1 MFKNYLKIA
10 RRNLLTNKVYSIINI
25 VGLAAGMA
33 VAMLISF
40 WIWDEITFDNYHTNH
55 KQLAQVMTTF
65 FNDKNEQ
72 QTATAIAIPIANEL
86 RTRYASDFKNVSL
99 ASWNYSHV
107 LGIGEKKISGTGLWV
122 EGNFPA
128 MFSLKMIEGNR
139 NALNDPSSVLLSSS
153 IAKALFGNASAIN
166 KTVKLDNKN
175 DFKVA
180 GVYEDLPHNT
190 TLYDAKLLLPWKKYL
205 TTENWL
211 KDAQTQWNNHSFQA
225 YVEVN
230 SDADIDKISAKA
242 KNAAM
247 VHKNAATDGKE
258 ELVLQPMDK
267 WRLYSDFKN
276 GKATGGRI
284 QFIWLFSIIG
294 VFVLLLACIN
304 FMNLSTARS
313 EKRAKEVGIRKT
325 VGSVRGQLIG
335 QFLSESVLIAFI
347 SFLFSIL
354 LVEILIP
361 LFNKLADKNIQV
373 PWSNPIFWL
382 LTLVFTF
389 ITGIISGSYPAFY
402 LSKFEPIKVLKGTFR
417 VGKFASLPR
426 KVLVIVQFTFSI
438 ALIIGTVIVF
448 KQIQY
453 AKNRPVNYN
462 SEGLITINMSTPD
475 LYGHYDAI
483 RNDLLQTG
491 VVNNMAESSSPTTA
505 LYSNQIGFNWQGKDP
520 NSLPAFGTIWVTT
533 DFGKTIGWKIK
544 EGRDFSKAFAT
555 DSLAMILN
563 ESAVKQVGM
572 KQDIVGQ
579 TIQFNDK
586 KFTVIGIIKDMIMQ
600 SPYMPVTPTVF
611 MYDPE
616 NVSVVTVAIKQGIP
630 VQDALSKIETVLKK
644 YNPSAPFDYTFN
656 DEDYKTKFADEQ
668 RVGKLASFF
677 TILAIFISCLGLFG
691 LASFVAEQRKKEI
704 GVRKVLG
711 ASIYNLWQMLSR
723 EFALLVIISC
733 FIAIPLAW
741 YYLHQWLQ
749 QYDYR
754 TEISFW
760 VFILSGF
767 GALVI
772 TLLTVSFQAIKAAL
786 ANPVKSLRTE

>member
-40 WIWDEITFDNYHTNH
+40 WIWDEITYDKYHANH
-55 KQLAQVMTTF
+55 EQLAQVMTTF
-65 FNDKNEQ
+65 IDNDGTMGTNP
-72 QTATAIAIPIANEL
+72 AVCLPIGDEL
-86 RTRYASDFKNVSL
+86 RRKYGSDFKNVSM
-99 ASWNYSHV
+99 ASWNFGHV
-107 LGIGEKKISGTGLWV
+107 LAVGDKKITGKGMWV
-122 EGNFPA
+122 ESAFPS
-128 MFSLKMIEGNR
+128 MFSLKMIRGNS
-139 NALNDPSSVLLSSS
+139 NALTDPSSILLNASL
-153 IAKALFGNASAIN
+153 AKTLFGNADPVN
-166 KTVKLDNKN
+166 KMIKLDNKEN
-175 DFKVA
+175 YKVA
-180 GVYEDLPHNT
+180 GVFEDLPHNT
-190 TLYDAKLLLPWKKYL
+190 TLSETKLLLPWKKYI
-205 TTENWL
+205 TTEPWL
-211 KDAQTQWNNHSFQA
+211 KDAATQWNNHSWQA
-225 YVEVN
+225 YVQVAPTVN
-230 SDADIDKISAKA
+230 MERETEKV
-242 KNAAM
+242 KNIVM

-258 ELVLQPMDK
+258 QTYIFPMDK
-267 WRLYSDFKN
+267 WRLYSDFKE
-276 GKATGGRI
+276 GKPAGGRI

-313 EKRAKEVGIRKT
+313 ERRAKEVGIRKT
-325 VGSVRGQLIG
+325 VGSARGQLIS
-335 QFLSESVLIAFI
+335 QFLSESVVVAFVSFVFAIILVIA
-347 SFLFSIL
+347 L
-354 LVEILIP
+354 LP
-361 LFNKLADKNIQV
+361 LFNKLADKSIV
-373 PWSNPIFWL
+373 LPWSSPFFWL
-382 LTLVFTF
+382 TALLFTF
-389 ITGIISGSYPAFY
+389 ITGVVSGSYPAFY
-402 LSKFEPIKVLKGTFR
+402 LSRFEPIKVLKGTFR
-417 VGKFASLPR
+417 VGKYASLPR
-426 KVLVIVQFTFSI
+426 KVLVVVQFTFSI
-438 ALIIGTVIVF
+438 ALIIGTIIVF

-453 AKNRPVNYN
+453 AKNRPVNYR
-462 SEGLITINMSTPD
+462 SEGLISIEMSTPD
-475 LYGHYDAI
+475 LYGHYDAL
-483 RNDLLQTG
+483 RSDLLQTG
-491 VVNNMAESSSPTTA
+491 IVDNMAESSSPTTE
-505 LYSNQIGFNWQGKDP
+505 LRSNQIGFNWEGKDP
-520 NSLPAFGTIWVTT
+520 NTLPGFGTIAVTE
-533 DFGKTIGWKIK
+533 DFGKTIGWRLK
-544 EGRDFSKAFAT
+544 EGRDFSKDFAT

-563 ESAVKQVGM
+563 ESAVKQIGM
-572 KQDIVGQ
+572 KKDIVGQ

-586 KFTVIGIIKDMIMQ
+586 KYHVVGVIKDMVME
-600 SPYMPVTPTVF
+600 SPYKPVTPTVF
-611 MYDPE
+611 LYDR
-616 NVSVVTVAIKQGIP
+616 NWANVVTVAIKHGAP
-630 VQDALSKIETVLKK
+630 TAEALQKIEGVFKK
-644 YNPSAPFDYTFN
+644 YNPGAPFDYTFN
-656 DEDYKTKFADEQ
+656 DEDFAKKFADEQ

-760 VFILSGF
+760 VFIISGF